1 MLLPTMTYKEMYD
14 HLGKDLEKVKIRE
27 NYFLPK
33 AIKDFKKER
42 RFPACR
48 WYEYTVPESRNKYII
63 FYYAESWAVINQPKV
78 GSFCIV
84 YDDKCNR
91 YVVKWGA
98 RVYKHHK
105 DSPLSLIREIQV
117 YTPHFFN
124 RYKERG
130 LKDMSLCINDVV
142 CIYLSR
148 NGEGVPI
155 KMSEEI
161 NRRLDKYGRGAKY
174 GYRVRDGFC
183 FVSSDL
189 QISRSV
195 DGDSHKDKH
204 EAIYVVYKTFMNESN
219 MKENQLL
226 AIDQEHIDI
235 WHQSIEDFRNEA
247 INGKIDLVLEK

>member
-1 MLLPTMTYKEMYD
+1 MLLPAMTYKEMYD

-33 AIKDFKKER
+33 AIREFKKAK

-63 FYYAESWAVINQPKV
+63 FYYAESWAVINKPNV
-78 GSFCIV
+78 GSFCII
-84 YDDKCNR
+84 YDDEYNR

-98 RVYKHHK
+98 RVYKQRK
-105 DSPLSLIREIQV
+105 DSQLSLIREIQV

-124 RYKERG
+124 RYRERG
-130 LKDMSLCINDVV
+130 LKDVSLDINDVV
-142 CIYLSR
+142 SIYLSR
-148 NGEGVPI
+148 NREGVPI
-155 KMSEEI
+155 VMNEEI
-161 NRRLDKYGRGAKY
+161 NRHLDKYGPGAKY

-183 FVSSDL
+183 FALSDV
-189 QISRSV
+189 QITRSE
-195 DGDSHKDKH
+195 DGDRCKDKH

-226 AIDQEHIDI
+226 AIDREHIDI
-235 WHQSIEDFRNEA
+235 WQQSMEDFRSEA